1 MLSTMQ
7 DFPLTVGMI
16 FRHGRAVHGADSQVV
31 TFEGDSCRHATFAEV
46 ADRVDRLAT
55 ALEGLGIGD
64 GDRVGTFMWN
74 TQEHLEAYFAVP
86 GMGAVLHTLN
96 IRLFPDQLAW
106 IVNHAADRIVIVD
119 DNLVPVLARVAA
131 ELATVERFIVVGDGD
146 AAAAHRRG
154 ARRRGP
160 PLRGAARRGRSRRL
174 RVARGRR
181 TQRRGDVLHERHH
194 RQPQGSGVLAPLDL
208 PAHVRG
214 ADGQRGVVHV
224 DDRLLTIVPMFHAN
238 AWGMP
243 YGVGSPA
250 PT

>member
-1 MLSTMQ
+1 M
-7 DFPLTVGMI
+7 
-16 FRHGRAVHGADSQVV
+16 HGADSEVV
-31 TFEGDSCRHATFAEV
+31 TFEGDSCRQATFAEV
-46 ADRVDRLAT
+46 ADRVDRLAA
-55 ALEGLGIGD
+55 ALHALGIGE

-96 IRLFPDQLAW
+96 IRLFPEQLAW

-146 AAAAHRRG
+146 ASPLVRRG
-154 ARRRGP
+154 ARRRDP
-160 PLRGAARRGRSRRL
+160 ALRRAARRGRPVVV

-194 RQPQGSGVLAPLDL
+194 RQPEGRRVLAPLHV
-208 PAHVRG
+208 PAHVRRAG
-214 ADGQRGVVHV
+214 
-224 DDRLLTIVPMFHAN
+224 RLRA
-238 AWGMP
+238 
-243 YGVGSPA
+243 S
-250 PT
+250 